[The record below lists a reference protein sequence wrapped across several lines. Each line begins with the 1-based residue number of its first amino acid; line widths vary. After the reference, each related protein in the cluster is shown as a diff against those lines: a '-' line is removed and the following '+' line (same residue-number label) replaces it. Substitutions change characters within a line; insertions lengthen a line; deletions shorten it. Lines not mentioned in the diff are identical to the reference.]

1 MSLKK
6 LESGEWLVDCRP
18 DGRAGA
24 RVRKKFRT
32 KNEAMVFERRLM
44 GDGAKG
50 EFERKPKQ
58 DERRLSD
65 LVSLWFKLHGC
76 HLKRGE
82 KCRAFLDRMVTNLG
96 DPRAVDFSAS
106 SFTQYR
112 SDRLAGKWG
121 RAKVDETGKRD
132 GTTAPI
138 SANTANHE
146 LSYLRAV
153 FNELERLGEWSGE
166 NPLSKVRALKFDQSE
181 MSYLSS
187 EQISCLLTRLDQEK
201 SDVGVIARVC
211 LSTGARWAE
220 AANLEPNQVRDSRIY
235 FTRTKSSK
243 NRTVPI
249 SSTLEDRL
257 TKAMPFKSSYR
268 ETWYAFA
275 DVVNELALGLP
286 KGQMTH
292 VLRHT
297 FASHY
302 MMNGGDI
309 LTLQRV
315 LGHSTLEM
323 TIRYAH
329 FSPGHLAE
337 VVNLNP
343 LADERGH
350 FVDTAQQP
358 AMRSEHSNT
367 HQPLNTKG
375 NNDKTTKGM
384 QHE

>member
-1 MSLKK
+1 
-6 LESGEWLVDCRP
+6 
-18 DGRAGA
+18 
-24 RVRKKFRT
+24 
-32 KNEAMVFERRLM
+32 MVFERRLM
-44 GDGAKG
+44 GDGTKG
-50 EFERKPKQ
+50 EFAKKPTQ

-76 HLKRGE
+76 HLKQGE

-96 DPRAVDFSAS
+96 DPRAVEFSAS

-132 GTTAPI
+132 GTTPI

-181 MSYLSS
+181 MSYLSN
-187 EQISCLLTRLDQEK
+187 EQIARLLVRLDQEA

-220 AANLEPNQVRDSRIY
+220 AANLEPNQVRDGRIY

-249 SSTLEDRL
+249 SSTLEKRL
-257 TKAMPFKSSYR
+257 IEAMPFKSSYR
-268 ETWYAFA
+268 QTWYAFA
-275 DVVNELALGLP
+275 DVASELDLGLP

-343 LADERGH
+343 LAEERGH
-350 FVDTAQQP
+350 FVDTTQRP
-358 AMRSEHSNT
+358 GMLSEPSENR
-367 HQPLNTKG
+367 
-375 NNDKTTKGM
+375 TTL
-384 QHE
+384 